1 LANTGLAHASTPSKG
16 GDISYFT
23 TKTFDRAL
31 HSAFLA
37 GGQARKKHDRVKIV
51 LGSLREA
58 NPFITLQ
65 VTNHGESRID
75 NCVKYELGDAWRLV
89 TSKTNKTCTFLFIGD
104 HEDTERWL
112 NAHKGETIGVKNSR
126 LIRVPGVG
134 NDPIARRVLVEHHD
148 EPLVDKLDLEASN
161 HLLEGLPAD
170 IIRKFSRLDG
180 GSSPNDIN
188 ALVDL
193 ISDPAKAE
201 LVRKVFILLLEGNVD
216 GAQAHI
222 DLSMGRIAPV
232 SQYTKDILEV
242 LDGDEVRRIRVGS
255 REYEEWMRSFESRTT
270 WQEWFLFLHPEQ
282 EKIVKADYLGSSQL
296 SGVSGSGKTCVA
308 VRRAMRLAAQDDAKV
323 LLLTLNRSLAG
334 LLRQLV
340 DSACLDEST
349 RTRISVISFFELAR
363 DLLANFEPQ
372 NKRHYEDVTWKLDE
386 HVDEI
391 FREYYRCWANNNDAK
406 VLLPLHESLNAR
418 GVSGEAY
425 IRQEFDW
432 MRSAVPP
439 LKRSEYLTIER
450 KSRKFP
456 IAADRRRDLLQGL
469 SGWEIKMRAVGVVDY
484 LGLTSALTAHADKIA
499 PTYTN
504 ILVDEAQDFGTTELS
519 IIRLLVSPGANDLF
533 LCGDIAQTVLP
544 KHRSISDAGIV
555 VTTRERIRQNY
566 RNSREILAAAYD
578 LLKKNL
584 HEDLF
589 ESADLE
595 ILDPRFA
602 NFSGPAPMALA
613 AESLDEEIN
622 YARTYADTQFSRG
635 ARTVCIAFA
644 GFSSRD
650 IKGFARKCGVSA
662 LDGAYDPNA
671 DRLVFSDLEQTKGY
685 EFEILIIVNCCNN
698 VLPALD
704 SPSEEAFRDICK
716 LYVAMTRAKRELIL
730 SFHGSASEWINTV
743 SSSITMDYWNSCEN
757 LNATYNQGVPTLLPE
772 TDPNTSIDN
781 TLALSGTEFLYTP
794 SALGLSLEAQGK
806 LSEIVD
812 GKGLT
817 RGGLGGRRLKWAT
830 MSSLVKDLNES
841 HVHDNVIG
849 PVIADE
855 IRSKLT
861 ELIQGP
867 HSQG

>member
-1 LANTGLAHASTPSKG
+1 
-16 GDISYFT
+16 
-23 TKTFDRAL
+23 
-31 HSAFLA
+31 
-37 GGQARKKHDRVKIV
+37 
-51 LGSLREA
+51 
-58 NPFITLQ
+58 
-65 VTNHGESRID
+65 
-75 NCVKYELGDAWRLV
+75 VKYELGDAWRLV
-89 TSKTNKTCTFLFIGD
+89 TSQTNKTCTFLFIGD

-134 NDPIARRVLVEHHD
+134 SDPIPRRVLVEHHD

-170 IIRKFSRLDG
+170 LIRKFSRLDG

-308 VRRAMRLAAQDDAKV
+308 VRRAMRLAAQDGAKI

-340 DSACLDEST
+340 DSACLDESI
-349 RTRISVISFFELAR
+349 RTRINVISFFELAR
-363 DLLANFEPQ
+363 DLLTTFEPQ

-391 FREYYRCWANNNDAK
+391 FREYYRCWANSNDAK
-406 VLLPLHESLNAR
+406 VLLPLHKSLNAR
-418 GVSGEAY
+418 GVSGETY

-432 MRSAVPP
+432 IRSAVPP
-439 LKRSEYLTIER
+439 LKRSEYLSIER

-456 IAADRRRDLLQGL
+456 IAAERRRDLLQGL
-469 SGWEIKMRAVGVVDY
+469 SGWEIKMRHVGVVDY
-484 LGLTSALTAHADKIA
+484 LGLTSALAAHTDRIA
-499 PTYTN
+499 PAYTN

-519 IIRLLVSPGANDLF
+519 IIRLLVPAGANDLF

-544 KHRSISDAGIV
+544 KHRSISDAGIIV
-555 VTTRERIRQNY
+555 AARERIRQNY

-589 ESADLE
+589 ESSDLE

-650 IKGFARKCGVSA
+650 IKDFARRCSVSA
-662 LDGAYDPNA
+662 LDGAYDPSA

-704 SPSEEAFRDICK
+704 SPSEESFRDICK

-730 SFHGSASEWINTV
+730 SFHDSASVWINAV

-757 LNATYNQGVPTLLPE
+757 LNAAYNQGVPNLLPE
-772 TDPNTSIDN
+772 TDPNTSNDN
-781 TLALSGTEFLYTP
+781 TLALSGAEFLYTP
-794 SALGLSLEAQGK
+794 SALGLSLEAQER

-841 HVHDNVIG
+841 HSHDNVIG

-867 HSQG
+867 HSPGQTGRSSSSIPTPA